1 MDEGGFKGWCSAH
14 VLILLVFLLTTCSR
28 EEPREMGTMDGVKEN
43 GVTKIRLLPPKE
55 GNPRNSEGDFIQLRD
70 GRILFIYTH
79 YYAGQGGD
87 NDPAYLA
94 ARYSTDGGRSWTPE
108 DVKVLE
114 NEGGMNIMSVSL
126 LRLAGG
132 EIALFY
138 LRKNSTEDDRPV
150 MRLSSDEART
160 WSKPVEIIPEEEI
173 GYYVL
178 NNDRVVQLP
187 DGRLIAPVALHHAP
201 GWEGTTPFGHA
212 MCYLSDDS
220 GGTWRRS
227 RTVLTT
233 PKTAEGEPVHLQEPG
248 VVVLK
253 DGRLMMFMRTSSG
266 SQYLSYSS
274 DQGENWSPPLPSSIR
289 SPRSPAS
296 IETDSQDGRSAA
308 GVERQLRARPC
319 RRRTA
324 DTPQRSHFSRRG
336 PNLGE
341 HEGSGGRS
349 GRVVLL
355 YGHRVRRRPGA
366 AGPLRRAERNQWS
379 GPDPDHLV
387 RGGLVVPVSGRRR
400 LVLSGNPRAD
410 VPVVMHR

>member
-1 MDEGGFKGWCSAH
+1 
-14 VLILLVFLLTTCSR
+14 
-28 EEPREMGTMDGVKEN
+28 MGTMDGVKEN
-43 GVTKIRLLPPKE
+43 GVTRIRLLPPKE

-79 YYAGQGGD
+79 YYAGRGGD

-94 ARYSTDGGRSWTPE
+94 ARYSADGGRSWTRE
-108 DVKVLE
+108 DVRVLE

-160 WSKPVEIIPEEEI
+160 WSKPVEMIPEEEI

-187 DGRLIAPVALHHAP
+187 GGRLIAPVALHNAP
-201 GWEGTTPFGHA
+201 GWEGTTPYGHT

-220 GGTWRRS
+220 GRTWRRS

-274 DQGENWSPPLPSSIR
+274 DQAENWSPPLPSNIR

-296 IETDSQDGRSAA
+296 IERIPKTGNLLLVWNDNYEPDHA
-308 GVERQLRARPC
+308 GAG
-319 RRRTA
+319 RRTPLNVA
-324 DTPQRSHFSRRG
+324 ISRDDGQTWRNKKVLEDD
-336 PNLGE
+336 P
-341 HEGSGGRS
+341 GGWYCYTAIEFVGDR
-349 GRVVLL
+349 VLL
-355 YGHRVRRRPGA
+355 GHC
-366 AGPLRRAERNQWS
+366 AGQSATN
-379 GPDPDHLV
+379 
-387 RGGLVVPVSGRRR
+387 GLALTQITWFEVDWLYR
-400 LVLSGNPRAD
+400 
-410 VPVVMHR
+410 

>member
-1 MDEGGFKGWCSAH
+1 MAKRDLLTMDHCGFKGWFFPH
-14 VLILLVFLLTTCSR
+14 VVTLLMFLLTSCSR

-43 GVTKIRLLPPKE
+43 GVTRIRLLPPKE

-79 YYAGQGGD
+79 YYAGRGGD

-94 ARYSTDGGRSWTPE
+94 ARFSTDGGRSWTRE
-108 DVKVLE
+108 DVQVLE

-220 GGTWRRS
+220 GRTWRRS
-227 RTVLTT
+227 QTVLTT

-296 IETDSQDGRSAA
+296 IERIPKTGDLLLVWNDNYEPDHA
-308 GVERQLRARPC
+308 GAG
-319 RRRTA
+319 RRTPLNVA
-324 DTPQRSHFSRRG
+324 ISRD
-336 PNLGE
+336 
-341 HEGSGGRS
+341 EGGTWENMKVLEDDPGGWYCYTAIEFVGDR
-349 GRVVLL
+349 VLL
-355 YGHRVRRRPGA
+355 GHC
-366 AGPLRRAERNQWS
+366 AGQSATN
-379 GPDPDHLV
+379 
-387 RGGLVVPVSGRRR
+387 GLALTRITGFEVDWLYR
-400 LVLSGNPRAD
+400 
-410 VPVVMHR
+410 